1 MCVTYFYEPSPN
13 CELSKSD
20 IPSFKQRFLHRE
32 DQWPQSSLQPNLLE
46 CATTICLDRCQKIW
60 DFMLYQK
67 KTRSRLKSG
76 KSSQI
81 TEYSLSQVLDFVHS
95 VVPFL
100 SISDSV
106 PKSPRTICL
115 FLFTQFLGSWNLP
128 TSKLAGSHWAS
139 SLPLGKGSTRHPS
152 PLEEISGRRH
162 LCTSPKARSK
172 EPDSPR

>member
-1 MCVTYFYEPSPN
+1 
-13 CELSKSD
+13 
-20 IPSFKQRFLHRE
+20 
-32 DQWPQSSLQPNLLE
+32 
-46 CATTICLDRCQKIW
+46 
-60 DFMLYQK
+60 MLYQK

-106 PKSPRTICL
+106 PKSPRPIFL
-115 FLFTQFLGSWNLP
+115 FLFTPISEP
-128 TSKLAGSHWAS
+128 SYIKISRK
-139 SLPLGKGSTRHPS
+139 PLGIFSSPGKRLYPAPS
-152 PLEEISGRRH
+152 PLEGISGRRH

-172 EPDSPR
+172 EPDRPVAIGDGIPSSLGGGTVFFFNGKKPERIDFYLQYILT